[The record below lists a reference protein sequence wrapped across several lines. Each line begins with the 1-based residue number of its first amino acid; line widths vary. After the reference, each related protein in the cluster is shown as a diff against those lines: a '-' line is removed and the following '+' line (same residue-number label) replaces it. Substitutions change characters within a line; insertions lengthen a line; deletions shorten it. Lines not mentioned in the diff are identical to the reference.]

1 MMNYMGSWGPILDTV
16 EVIAA
21 KRMAKWTVGL
31 WLLTLPPGSV
41 SGS

>member
-21 KRMAKWTVGL
+21 KRMAKMDCG
-31 WLLTLPPGSV
+31 TLVTHSATW
-41 SGS
+41 